1 MATSNTISDV
11 HSNEDVVMLRRLA
24 ITRFLI
30 QNHYAEESENGNER
44 RWWVRPIFERREEQ
58 GAYHNLVREMRL
70 NDNEYYFKFHRMS
83 PTQFDEILSLVGPII
98 QKQDTHFRS
107 SISAGERLSMT
118 LRYLASGNSQ
128 ASISFAYRCGRSTVS
143 TIIRETN
150 QAIWDALQGQY
161 LRKPNAEEWQ
171 SIAKLFDDRW
181 NFPNC
186 IGAIDGK
193 HVTIQ
198 APPCSGSDY
207 FNYKGHFSVV
217 LMATCDAKYS
227 FTMVDIGSNGRGS
240 DGAVFAESSL
250 SDSTNLDLPPPCRV
264 PGSEKDFPFVF
275 VGDEA
280 FPLKENLLR
289 PYPGRSLN
297 HDRQIYNYRLSR
309 ARRVIENAFG
319 FLASR
324 WRIYRQSIN
333 GDFNTVVG
341 IIKSTVCLHNFLMS
355 RTNQQYCS
363 RNYADWEDHNGIVHP
378 GLWRTET
385 GGGNGAM
392 RQTQRT
398 GSNMYSQNA
407 SQIRENFNEY
417 FVD

>member
-250 SDSTNLDLPPPCRV
+250 SDSTNLDLPPP
-264 PGSEKDFPFVF
+264 
-275 VGDEA
+275 
-280 FPLKENLLR
+280 
-289 PYPGRSLN
+289 Y
-297 HDRQIYNYRLSR
+297 
-309 ARRVIENAFG
+309 
-319 FLASR
+319 
-324 WRIYRQSIN
+324 
-333 GDFNTVVG
+333 
-341 IIKSTVCLHNFLMS
+341 
-355 RTNQQYCS
+355 
-363 RNYADWEDHNGIVHP
+363 WEDHNGIVHP

-417 FVD
+417 FVSDRGQVSWQENVAFRGRLNA